1 MSEKKKKKKESKKK
15 EAKGDEKEEARKEK
29 RKKRKDLPSS
39 GPQPNP
45 GQVVD
50 AKVTV
55 EPPVTEINE
64 EEVSFLF
71 LNSLE
76 LKNPDSPALRHD
88 WQRDPGPKCQ
98 NPS

>member
-1 MSEKKKKKKESKKK
+1 MSGKKKKKKESKKK

-29 RKKRKDLPSS
+29 RKKRKDLSSS

-45 GQVVD
+45 GRAVD

-55 EPPVTEINE
+55 QPPVTEINE
-64 EEVSFLF
+64 EEVSFL

-76 LKNPDSPALRHD
+76 LKNPDSPARRHD
-88 WQRDPGPKCQ
+88 RQRDPGPKCQ